1 MADHLSDVVL
11 RLVRDR
17 ELPSSYSR
25 ESPFQALKSSL
36 DDSPPDPSRIAASRR
51 LLLLPPYTPSNRLIS
66 PHQAIQQALT
76 LADHRIQACFP
87 RSQAHLFSEV
97 IHHPSLP
104 PHLGFS
110 AKRDLLELLLVA
122 SPPPPPSSTLILQAD
137 KLFAKIIDDAC
148 KKVVASSTSDC
159 LEELVVSAII
169 NDTSDDEMIRATLV
183 QRLLLSTA
191 PRPLER
197 ERLDAYKQ
205 AFAGAIL
212 ELAEGYPSAEAAGA
226 ALAAAADRWPGGGD
240 HTRDE
245 VKRFVSLGR
254 EAIPSMRDRLHEVVK
269 RAIKRVRKGR
279 DNLCPLKDAMNVLSQ
294 MPPDS
299 SMAEIIVHR
308 LVFHSK
314 PFPTEQYSSL
324 MRSCMNHLINLYA
337 NQRSERSIDVEEFAC
352 FFYPD
357 VILMM
362 GMTSQNN
369 HTIEENIGGSSSSQ
383 AHGAIRDR
391 LEMNYQAPYP
401 EMEAKIDQVLRD
413 ALIDAGERLESST
426 AVEESSNNDSLEA
439 IIQAMIYAFP
449 APSLSRDLLRQVL
462 IDSKEPPPESLVDQ
476 AFMKIVFSAMDS
488 INRSSGYCRK
498 DIVDYLLDAIEDQIK
513 SSNMKQALVE
523 RLVFSCRPPPVEL
536 SGGHVLGHSIAAGV
550 WQLAEELSV
559 ERPLEAMAGAIRRL
573 PFAGPVVKK
582 ILLLIVSNVEE
593 PSKKLPREK
602 KKEEKKKEEEKKKV
616 EEKDYCKMLYGR
628 ESEQWPCLGPPTR
641 FMVKQKFKVVKPK

>member
-1 MADHLSDVVL
+1 M
-11 RLVRDR
+11 
-17 ELPSSYSR
+17 
-25 ESPFQALKSSL
+25 
-36 DDSPPDPSRIAASRR
+36 
-51 LLLLPPYTPSNRLIS
+51 
-66 PHQAIQQALT
+66 
-76 LADHRIQACFP
+76 
-87 RSQAHLFSEV
+87 
-97 IHHPSLP
+97 
-104 PHLGFS
+104 
-110 AKRDLLELLLVA
+110 
-122 SPPPPPSSTLILQAD
+122 ILQAD

-148 KKVVASSTSDC
+148 KKVVTNSTSDC

-169 NDTSDDEMIRATLV
+169 NATSDDDMIRATLV

-254 EAIPSMRDRLHEVVK
+254 EAIPSMRNPLREVVK
-269 RAIKRVRKGR
+269 RAIMRVRKGR

-294 MPPDS
+294 MPLDS
-299 SMAEIIVHR
+299 SMVEIIVHR

-337 NQRSERSIDVEEFAC
+337 NQTSERSIDVEEFAC

-369 HTIEENIGGSSSSQ
+369 HTIEENIRGSSTSQ
-383 AHGAIRDR
+383 AHEAIRDR

-413 ALIDAGERLESST
+413 ALMDAVERLKSST
-426 AVEESSNNDSLEA
+426 AMEESSNNDILEA
-439 IIQAMIYAFP
+439 IIYAFRD
-449 APSLSRDLLRQVL
+449 AMELTPSLNRDLLRQVL
-462 IDSKEPPPESLVDQ
+462 IDSKEPPQESLVDQ
-476 AFMKIVFSAMDS
+476 AFMRIVFSAMDC

-513 SSNMKQALVE
+513 SSIMKQALVE
-523 RLVFSCRPPPVEL
+523 RLVFSCRPPPAEL
-536 SGGHVLGHSIAAGV
+536 SGGHVLGTSIAAGV
-550 WQLAEELSV
+550 RQLAEEL
-559 ERPLEAMAGAIRRL
+559 
-573 PFAGPVVKK
+573 
-582 ILLLIVSNVEE
+582 
-593 PSKKLPREK
+593 
-602 KKEEKKKEEEKKKV
+602 
-616 EEKDYCKMLYGR
+616 
-628 ESEQWPCLGPPTR
+628 
-641 FMVKQKFKVVKPK
+641 